1 MTPETDQEK
10 LLIAGAAVSGSLIQ
24 FNYIKEKLKLGK
36 SILVFVTGI
45 ICGIY
50 GGAYIASIIP
60 GCSREL
66 MLLLILGTSFTGRTL
81 LGATL
86 TVIEKR
92 APLFIE
98 HRIDDIEERLHPD
111 KDEREKE
118 PSGDKEEEDND

>member
-10 LLIAGAAVSGSLIQ
+10 LLIAGAAVSGSLVQ

-36 SILVFVTGI
+36 SLLVFVTGI

-50 GGAYIASIIP
+50 GGSYIASIIP

-66 MLLLILGTSFTGRTL
+66 MLLLIAGIAFAGRTV
-81 LGATL
+81 LGAGL

-92 APLFIE
+92 VPIFLE
-98 HRIDDIEERLHPD
+98 NRIDDIEERLHPG
-111 KDEREKE
+111 KE
-118 PSGDKEEEDND
+118 DRDKEDKGEEDNG